1 MEIFFGKVPSV
12 NENCGITVLGR
23 ESLFSFDSNT
33 IVRDIQDPG
42 YTQPGIFIESIS
54 SASSLYYCWLGKG
67 IGTPFL
73 LGGSVN
79 RKRFDEYAQ
88 SFKGL
93 MVRNC
98 YNRRT
103 KSDVL
108 PLPFHKQPFSEQSK
122 NIRSQNRTEDGE
134 NNSLRFLTL
143 IMNQRCENPG
153 KLIRR
158 DLGLRSAYILDTAKD
173 APFLYLAIIIAV
185 TRFYFFT
192 KCPETVVSSRT
203 LC

>member
-1 MEIFFGKVPSV
+1 M
-12 NENCGITVLGR
+12 
-23 ESLFSFDSNT
+23 
-33 IVRDIQDPG
+33 
-42 YTQPGIFIESIS
+42 
-54 SASSLYYCWLGKG
+54 
-67 IGTPFL
+67 
-73 LGGSVN
+73 GGSVN

-185 TRFYFFT
+185 TRFYFFYKMPRNGCKQQNPLLKHLISFPSVSYRPPRGFSRFARQQQIHHHTSSTCIET
-192 KCPETVVSSRT
+192 KPYLCASFYEISCFSAQISVETLLMT
-203 LC
+203 